1 MLIDKTK
8 CLGCG
13 NCLDYCPMN
22 AITLCD
28 GVATIDQ
35 DECVEC
41 GACLRAAC
49 CPVGALYRP
58 ALTYPR
64 DVAWFFSD
72 PEATH
77 PSTQIPGRG
86 TEEMKTNEVTGRF
99 PSGFAGIAI
108 ELGRPGIG
116 TRFRDVEKI
125 ARAMAEFGVEF
136 EPKNP
141 VTALMQDKTTG
152 TLPPELLPVKVLSAI
167 VEFAAPLAKVP
178 VILQRLK
185 ELEPELETVFSL
197 GLTVRCPED
206 GTLPFQGE
214 KLPYPLSVNGK
225 TNVGLG
231 RPRYDERRQ
240 EK

>member
-1 MLIDKTK
+1 MLIDETK

-22 AITLCD
+22 AIALSGPT
-28 GVATIDQ
+28 ATIDQ

-41 GACLRAAC
+41 GVCLRAGC
-49 CPVGALYRP
+49 CPAGALYRP
-58 ALTYPR
+58 PLRYPR
-64 DVAWFFSD
+64 DIACFFSD

-99 PSGFAGIAI
+99 PRGFAGIAI

-116 TRFRDVEKI
+116 TRFRDVEKV

-141 VTALMQDKTTG
+141 VTALMQDKAAG
-152 TLPPELLPVKVLSAI
+152 ILPPDLLPVKVLSAI
-167 VEFAAPLAKVP
+167 VEFSAPLDKVP
-178 VILQRLK
+178 AILQRLK

-197 GLTVRCPED
+197 DLAARCPED
-206 GTLPFQGE
+206 GSLPFKDE
-214 KLPYPLSVNGK
+214 NLPYPLSPNGK

-231 RPRYDERRQ
+231 RPRYEEGRTQR
-240 EK
+240 